1 MRAPYRLAW
10 IGVSI
15 RRLIKGEAR
24 QKICRWSGGDPELV
38 KDALHGE
45 PQVMVVAIDDPR
57 VLRSAGGTDVL
68 SGREQRFDGFLSEHE

>member
-1 MRAPYRLAW
+1 M
-10 IGVSI
+10 
-15 RRLIKGEAR
+15 
-24 QKICRWSGGDPELV
+24 

-68 SGREQRFDGFLSEHE
+68 SGREQRFDGRHGHGNLHLERENPGSWIATTMTCG

>member
-1 MRAPYRLAW
+1 M
-10 IGVSI
+10 
-15 RRLIKGEAR
+15 
-24 QKICRWSGGDPELV
+24 V

-68 SGREQRFDGFLSEHE
+68 SGRKQRFDGFLSEHE